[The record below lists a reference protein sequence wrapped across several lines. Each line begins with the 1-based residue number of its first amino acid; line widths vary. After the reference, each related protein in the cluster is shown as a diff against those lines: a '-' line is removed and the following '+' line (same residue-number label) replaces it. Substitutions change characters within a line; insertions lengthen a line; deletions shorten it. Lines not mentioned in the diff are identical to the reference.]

1 MIALLLLA
9 LDASPSAAQIRD
21 SETCYSINRM
31 VDGET
36 RPIGVTWQSVKHDR
50 IDGVDVLRVV
60 VHQRGAG
67 GRFDMRDAFV
77 LRADT
82 LQPITFENTRSGALH
97 VSLRYEDGRVV
108 GRRIDDGVEKA
119 VDVALPTPVWEGNLY
134 GVMFA
139 GLPLAEGATFQLP
152 YYQYDKGVSA
162 FDLRVTGSEVV
173 ATPEGPVDAWA
184 VEVTT
189 GADVRITYLI
199 AREGG
204 RELGY
209 RGQSF
214 NQVMGGD
221 CSEITGAPAA

>member
-9 LDASPSAAQIRD
+9 LGATPSAAPIQD
-21 SETCYSINRM
+21 SETCYSINRL
-31 VDGET
+31 VDGEA

-50 IDGVDVLRVV
+50 LDGVDVLKVV

-82 LQPITFENTRSGALH
+82 LQPITFENTRGGALH

-108 GRRIDDGVEKA
+108 GRRIDDGVEKP
-119 VDVALPTPVWEGNLY
+119 VEVALPTPVWEGNLY

-139 GLPLAEGATFQLP
+139 GLPLAEGAAFQLP
-152 YYQYDKGVSA
+152 YYQYDKGVGA
-162 FDLRVTGSEVV
+162 FDLRVVGGEMV
-173 ATPEGPVDAWA
+173 ATPQGPVDAWA

-199 AREGG
+199 AKEGG

-209 RGQSF
+209 RGQAF

-221 CSEITGAPAA
+221 CSEITGPPVA

>member
-1 MIALLLLA
+1 MLSLLLLA
-9 LDASPSAAQIRD
+9 LGASPSAAPIQD
-21 SETCYSINRM
+21 SETCYAINHR

-50 IDGVDVLRVV
+50 LDGVDVLKVV
-60 VHQRGAG
+60 VHQRGVG

-82 LQPITFENTRSGALH
+82 LRPITFENTRNGALH

-108 GRRIDDGVEKA
+108 GRRIDDGAEQA

-152 YYQYDKGVSA
+152 YYQYDKGVGA
-162 FDLRVTGSEVV
+162 FNLRVVGSETV
-173 ATPEGPVDAWA
+173 ATADGLVDAWA

-189 GADVRITYLI
+189 GTDVRITYLI
-199 AREGG
+199 AKDGG

-214 NQVMGGD
+214 DQVMGGD
-221 CSEITGAPAA
+221 CSEIVGAPAA